1 MVKSMQPSAGP
12 SKVFNRAEIDE
23 RKCQQQMK
31 VFDGLDASTPGMMR
45 QLCIADQ
52 NLRSECGQC
61 VKFRTLDRQHRSLD
75 VGGGYQLAG

>member
-1 MVKSMQPSAGP
+1 MSRLAMTCCKRCGWMVKSMQPSAGP

-45 QLCIADQ
+45 QLCIDDQ
-52 NLRSECGQC
+52 NL
-61 VKFRTLDRQHRSLD
+61 
-75 VGGGYQLAG
+75 